1 MIENLDKIRCDDSL
15 NRIESSTLEPH
26 VKDELKSSIYSA
38 MENLNG
44 RTMEERVLAIA
55 RNQFD
60 TTRFLAEIIIQFK
73 RVTDKAGVGSGDADK
88 DGTDKPA
95 GKRTMAKVALKWIS
109 ENQFF
114 VLLVVLIV
122 AIQGGNIGAYIAKLL
137 GM

>member
-1 MIENLDKIRCDDSL
+1 MAIENIDKIRCDDSL

-26 VKDELKSSIYSA
+26 VKDELKTSIYSA
-38 MENLNG
+38 LENLNG

-73 RVTDKAGVGSGDADK
+73 RVADKAGAGNGD
-88 DGTDKPA
+88 TDKT
-95 GKRTMAKVALKWIS
+95 GKRTMVRVALKWIAD
-109 ENQFF
+109 NQFF
-114 VLLVVLIV
+114 VLLVAILI
-122 AIQGGNIGAYIAKLL
+122 AIQGGNIGAYIAKAL